1 MNEQGQSQSKI
12 ETGIAWTVL
21 FIGVSAAVT
30 TVIAAYLYFL
40 ELPIF
45 DYWDVIYGSAQLENK
60 GFSEHLAFYWAP
72 FVDQKM
78 VFPKLLIERLFH
90 WTGNTHLALEILIG
104 LLCQAFIAALGW
116 KLGPP
121 SESIHESR
129 IRLGVI
135 LGLFFWPYLAFRFQH
150 HWYSTQYSLAIAPGL
165 LGIYLL
171 RKYPG
176 RWSALAGAF
185 CLGCIGALSH
195 GTGLFLLAA
204 WLFVMPFQTQWTR
217 LQRGLFCLGN
227 VVLIGVVL
235 ATKPSQD
242 VSQLPPL
249 FDSLKNPGQF
259 ALFFFR
265 CFGPRIHKGIP
276 GIVLFLL
283 SMLSIGKL
291 IRGGQFFRSELSALQ
306 TLTLWCCAVA
316 AGSSL
321 ARASLGAYPSH
332 VYYAFFVLFAFV
344 TFQWVVHTRLIEFQG
359 SIARRGLSA
368 SILIYLLVVYGTGVE
383 KGLRHVRVQRKKM
396 NQLKRAL
403 SFGAL
408 TEAEDLALIFP
419 HPRIRS
425 QTLPLLYEKGYLPKG
440 VNFEPLHKT
449 RELGI
454 YSAKNGDSVLI
465 EWGRALKEHEVILIE
480 IEPMLTP
487 TVFWRDGADWRGDR
501 WAPLV
506 KFRGR
511 RLWIRP
517 STRFAPD
524 QQALKLGVSG
534 AKTKSTTLNASLWAR
549 PSRVD

>member
-1 MNEQGQSQSKI
+1 MNEQGQSQSKV
-12 ETGIAWTVL
+12 EAGIAWAVFFL
-21 FIGVSAAVT
+21 GVAATVT
-30 TVIAAYLYFL
+30 TVVAAYLYFL

-45 DYWDVIYGSAQLENK
+45 DYWDVLYGSAQLEKK

-90 WTGNTHLALEILIG
+90 WTGNKHLPLEILIG
-104 LLCQAFIAALGW
+104 LICQAFIAALGW
-116 KLGPP
+116 KLCPP
-121 SESIHESR
+121 SESVNESR

-135 LGLFFWPYLAFRFQH
+135 LALFFWPYLAFRFQH
-150 HWYSTQYSLAIAPGL
+150 HWYSTQYSLAILPGL

-171 RKYPG
+171 GKYPG
-176 RWSALAGAF
+176 RWPALAGAF

-204 WLFVMPFQTQWTR
+204 WLVTMPFRRKWMR
-217 LQRGLFCLGN
+217 LQRALFCLGN
-227 VVLIGVVL
+227 LALIAVVL

-242 VSQLPPL
+242 LSQLPAL
-249 FDSLKNPGQF
+249 FDSLKSPGQF

-276 GIVLFLL
+276 GFVLFLL
-283 SMLSIGKL
+283 SLLSVGKL
-291 IRGGQFFRSELSALQ
+291 IRAGQFFRPDLTALQ

-316 AGSSL
+316 GGSSL

-332 VYYAFFVLFAFV
+332 VYYSFFVLFAFV
-344 TFQWVVHTRLIEFQG
+344 TFQWVLQARLIEFKA
-359 SIARRGLSA
+359 SMARRGISA

-396 NQLKRAL
+396 DQLNRAL

-425 QTLPLLYEKGYLPKG
+425 QTLPFLYKRGYLPKA
-440 VNFEPLHKT
+440 VNFEPVHKT
-449 RELGI
+449 RELGL
-454 YSAKNGDSVLI
+454 YSVNEGDSVLI
-465 EWGRALKEHEVILIE
+465 EWGRALKEDELILIE
-480 IEPMLTP
+480 MEPSLTA
-487 TVFWRDGADWRGDR
+487 TVFWREGNEWRGDR

-506 KFRGR
+506 KVRGG

-524 QQALKLGVSG
+524 QHALKLSVSG
-534 AKTKSTTLNASLWAR
+534 AKTKSTKLSASLWTR
-549 PSRVD
+549 PSQGD